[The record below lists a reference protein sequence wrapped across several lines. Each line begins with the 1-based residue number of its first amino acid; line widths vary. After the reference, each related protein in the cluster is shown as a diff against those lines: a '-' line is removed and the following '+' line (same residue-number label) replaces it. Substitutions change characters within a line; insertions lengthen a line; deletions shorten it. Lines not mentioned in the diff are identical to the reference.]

1 MAMLVI
7 VARLLDLAN
16 SSHLGHFQD
25 SLKKHYWYVT
35 HKQSSLKH
43 TSIDAHNKYLCSI
56 NVP

>member
-1 MAMLVI
+1 MLVI